1 MAKRDRDR
9 DKGDKTGKRDRALL
23 AALDPLRA
31 PPRLPDATV
40 LDRLHATVL
49 SRKGADPEVSHSA
62 RLLSRGT
69 AKVAQK
75 LGEEAVETVIE
86 ATRGNRAGLIA
97 ESADLLYHLIVV
109 WVDAGVRPEEIWAEL
124 ERRQGMSGIAEKA
137 ARARALAQPKLARC
151 LPKSRKL
158 W

>member
-1 MAKRDRDR
+1 MAKRDKDR
-9 DKGDKTGKRDRALL
+9 DKDDKGAKKGREVL
-23 AALDPLRA
+23 AALEPLLV

-124 ERRQGMSGIAEKA
+124 ERRQGISGIAEKA
-137 ARARALAQPKLARC
+137 SRARALAHPPLARR
-151 LPKSRKL
+151 LPKTRKL

>member
-1 MAKRDRDR
+1 MAKRDKDR
-9 DKGDKTGKRDRALL
+9 EKDKPAKKGGDLVASLAPLL
-23 AALDPLRA
+23 

-40 LDRLHATVL
+40 LDRLYATVV
-49 SRKGADPEVSHSA
+49 SRKGADPDSSHSA
-62 RLLSRGT
+62 RLLARGT

-97 ESADLLYHLIVV
+97 ESADLLYHLIVA

-124 ERRQGMSGIAEKA
+124 ERRQGISGIAEKA
-137 ARARALAQPKLARC
+137 ARARALAHPPLARR
-151 LPKSRKL
+151 LPKSGKL